1 MLWKRLLESR
11 LFRTAWEKLQEVK
24 LFRTLRF
31 RLAATFLLLL
41 TGVLAIMG
49 FVGTT
54 TLSTVIANQIEDELK
69 EQLGALKGWIDF
81 ESDSGEPYWF
91 VDHSDP
97 EEEAEVSKLNAV
109 YIVADDQG
117 QPHKGSSGPAW
128 QQLSNRKTIL
138 MEMAQMQSTR
148 QPIIKTITG
157 TDKAKYRMISSTL
170 RDDKHARTWY
180 VAEGLSLVEDQK
192 VLRRFRQHFW
202 IFFPVALVACAV
214 VSWYSAGNV
223 LKSLQSVEK
232 AAQNITGSSLGLQI
246 PKRGADDE
254 LDSLI
259 DSFNEMSGRLKASFE
274 QIRQFS
280 TDVSHELRT
289 PLTAIQGQLEVALFT
304 ATRKEQLQEAIE
316 NALQDVER
324 LSNLVRALL
333 LLSQSESG
341 QIPMNKGV
349 VDLSESLDD
358 LVDQFQIPAEAH
370 DVTLTH
376 TQSEPVLCEVDRTQI
391 ERVITNLLSNAIKYT
406 PSGGWVQARAE
417 VAGPNVRL
425 VVEDSGLGIP
435 EDHLPHIFNRFYR
448 VPDPNP
454 EKGLGL
460 GLSFVSAIVKA
471 HGGEIHVKSE
481 VGKGS
486 CFEVLLPTGAVRTA
500 PEAAV
505 MQS

>member
-1 MLWKRLLESR
+1 MLWKRLRELT
-11 LFRTAWEKLQEVK
+11 LFRTLWKKLLEVK

-41 TGVLAIMG
+41 TGVVAIMG

-54 TLSTVIANQIEDELK
+54 SLSTVIANQTDDELK
-69 EQLGALKGWIDF
+69 EQLGALKGWIEF
-81 ESDSGEPYWF
+81 EGDSGEPYWF

-109 YIVADDQG
+109 YIIADDQG
-117 QPHKGSSGPAW
+117 NSHKGSSGPAW
-128 QQLSNRKTIL
+128 QQLSDRKTIL
-138 MEMAQMQSTR
+138 TEVAQMQVTR
-148 QPIIKTITG
+148 QPIIKTIRG
-157 TDKAKYRMISSTL
+157 TDKAQYKIISSTL
-170 RDDKHARTWY
+170 RDDKHNRTWY
-180 VAEGLSLVEDQK
+180 VAEGLSLADDQK

-202 IFFPVALVACAV
+202 IFFPIALLACAV
-214 VSWYSAGNV
+214 ISWYSAGDV

-232 AAQNITGSSLGLQI
+232 AAQNITGSSLGVQI

-254 LDSLI
+254 LDRLI

-274 QIRQFS
+274 QVRQFS

-324 LSNLVRALL
+324 LANLVRALL

-341 QIPMNKGV
+341 QIPMNKTV
-349 VDLSESLDD
+349 VDLNESVGD

-370 DVTLTH
+370 GVTLTH
-376 TQSEPVLCEVDRTQI
+376 APRDPVCCEVDRMQI
-391 ERVITNLLSNAIKYT
+391 ERVVTNLLSNALKYT
-406 PSGGWVQARAE
+406 PIGGWVRAGAE
-417 VAGPNVRL
+417 AAGPNVRL
-425 VVEDSGLGIP
+425 VIEDSGVGIP
-435 EDHLPHIFNRFYR
+435 KDHLPHIFDRFYR

-460 GLSFVSAIVKA
+460 GLSFVAAIVKA
-471 HGGEIHVKSE
+471 HGGEIHVESE

-486 CFEVLLPTGAVRTA
+486 RFEVILPTGIVRTA
-500 PEAAV
+500 PEPAV